1 MLAEASGLAVL
12 AALSPTALLIA
23 AVYLGSERPR
33 LTASLYLAGAVL
45 MSVVTATVALAVLRN
60 LGLSRPPA
68 VTPRYVLRIGLGALL
83 LAGGLAAAARR
94 RRTRR
99 PAGPSV
105 GDLRPALPA
114 GQQPGILARMTAR
127 PRPGS
132 AFAVGLL
139 VFAPGVTFVAAIQV
153 IATARAS
160 FRLTVLA
167 LALVVVINVMLV
179 WLPVVVYLVI
189 PEGTGRWLSAFNSW
203 LRANGG
209 AILVVAMLL
218 ASMILEL
225 NGIHGL
231 AAS

>member
-23 AVYLGSERPR
+23 AVYLGSERSR
-33 LTASLYLAGAVL
+33 LMASLYLAGAVL

-68 VTPRYVLRIGLGALL
+68 VTPRYGLRIGLGVLL
-83 LAGGLAAAARR
+83 LAGGLAVAARH

-99 PAGPSV
+99 CAGPANA
-105 GDLRPALPA
+105 DLRPAPST
-114 GQQPGILARMTAR
+114 GQQPRIVSRMAAR

-153 IATARAS
+153 IATAQAS

-179 WLPVVVYLVI
+179 WLPVVVYLII
-189 PEGTGRWLSAFNSW
+189 PEATGRWLSAFNRW

-218 ASMILEL
+218 ASVILVV

-231 AAS
+231 AAT